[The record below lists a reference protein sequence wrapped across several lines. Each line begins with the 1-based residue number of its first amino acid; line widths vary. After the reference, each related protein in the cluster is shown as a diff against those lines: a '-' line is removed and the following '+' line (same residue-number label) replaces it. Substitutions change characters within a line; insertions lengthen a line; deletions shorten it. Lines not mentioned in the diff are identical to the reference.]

1 MAKLLL
7 LFNHMLTDDQHNA
20 VMEELSIAEVLLPP
34 NDLQQLWST
43 IPPEV
48 PDLRPTLQP
57 VMAWVEAKGKRGDYI
72 LIQGDFGACYLL
84 VEHSRQL
91 KLLPIYSTTIRL
103 ASEELLADGSIRME
117 HTFKHVRFRN
127 YGQ

>member
-7 LFNHMLTDDQHNA
+7 LFNHTLTDVQKNA
-20 VMEELSIAEVLLPP
+20 AREELSIAEVVLPP
-34 NDLQQLWST
+34 NELQQLWST

-48 PDLRPTLQP
+48 PDLRTTLQP
-57 VMAWVEAKGKRGDYI
+57 IMAWVEAMGEKNDYI

-91 KLLPIYSTTIRL
+91 RLLPIYSTTIRQ

-117 HTFKHVRFRN
+117 HTFKHVCFRN